1 MENNLFAKWDN
12 SFDTA
17 GLQEDIQKA
26 AENNGGGDYPE
37 VPHGTYEVSVEKM
50 ELKATK
56 TKGEPMVSI
65 WFKIVSS
72 GEFKGSMIFC
82 NQVIT
87 KGFQIHIVNE
97 LLRAMVAECADA
109 PVIEFK
115 TFAQYGELLMDVHEA
130 IAEQFEFALD
140 YSQTKKGYDTFKITD
155 VFALED

>member
-1 MENNLFAKWDN
+1 MENNLFAKWDSN
-12 SFDTA
+12 FDTK

-26 AENNGGGDYPE
+26 AENGGGDYKE
-37 VPHGTYEVSVEKM
+37 VPHGTYEVAVEKM

-72 GEFKGSMIFC
+72 GEYKGSMIFC

-87 KGFQIHIVNE
+87 QGFQIHIVNE
-97 LLRAMVAECADA
+97 LLRSMIAECDDA
-109 PVIEFK
+109 PTIEFK
-115 TFAQYGELLMDVHEA
+115 TFAQYSELLMDVHEA
-130 IAEQFEFALD
+130 IAEQFEFSLE
-140 YSQTKKGYDTFKITD
+140 YGKTKKGYDTFKITE